1 MLPIHEK
8 KNYNVKY
15 KGKSSFLKG
24 IFGWQ
29 VDLYSVLVF
38 MLVFKEKWRFNLKLN
53 TIHIQIIRE

>member
-15 KGKSSFLKG
+15 KGKSLFLKG

-38 MLVFKEKWRFNLKLN
+38 MLVFKEK
-53 TIHIQIIRE
+53 